1 MALADLI
8 GSNREYIRREIPHI
22 SSIMA
27 PSAAAAVAGAEV
39 VVVAGSDPEFE
50 AVVGGLA
57 DGVAVVDLVGI
68 KGPESLEAYRGICW

>member
-1 MALADLI
+1 
-8 GSNREYIRREIPHI
+8 
-22 SSIMA
+22 MA

-50 AVVGGLA
+50 AVVGGLD